1 MTDQAK
7 KRVIHVALAAVVVL
21 VLLGGWALFSFSNTS
36 DAAPTAGS
44 GQAVEWY
51 TVKPISFDVTVLA
64 SGELEARN
72 QIEIKCK
79 VSGQTAIIS
88 LVDEGT
94 RVKAGDVLAK
104 LDDKTIKS
112 SIEDEELRVVQA
124 RADKSAA
131 ESNVA
136 LAKQDAASAQ
146 RDAEVKVNLANLE
159 FEKWRNGD
167 VVQKQREL
175 KLAVE
180 RAERKLEIANRE
192 LKLDQQLWEQNF
204 ISQNDL
210 KNSELAQIEAEDAL
224 VTAKQNVEI
233 YNTYTY
239 QQELQEKTN
248 DVKQAESD
256 LARTI
261 SQNQLKLVKELADLE
276 SKTRTL
282 QMREDRL
289 AELKQELA
297 NTTITA
303 PSDGMVVYATSVGRD
318 SRRSGSDNPI
328 TQGRSVRYDE
338 TIFLLPDTSQM
349 VATLRVHESLMPQI
363 RLNQRV
369 TVSIDARP
377 GDPVEGRV
385 LSIGV
390 MAETGGWFN
399 PQLRE
404 YLVRVAL
411 PQEADS
417 ALKPAMRCKG
427 EIFVGRVDNTLAVPI
442 QAVNTE
448 GNRRFVYIP
457 ADGSHVK
464 RQNVTI
470 GRSSETYVEITDGLE
485 ADQRVLLRSP
495 KPGEVVNERGQ
506 VEETPEKPVPGDAAA
521 QDGSESGATDN
532 QMAPSGAAPMMPGG
546 NQPGQPGSQDRP
558 QRQRPSNGQW
568 PADGQRPPGAG
579 GSGGGGFRQRPSD
592 GSAGTGGNYGG
603 GGDRPRGQRPSDAN
617 SDGGSAA
624 SGSSEGRSQAPRA
637 QE

>member
-7 KRVIHVALAAVVVL
+7 KRLTHLALGAAAVLVVL
-21 VLLGGWALFSFSNTS
+21 AGWALFSFSNTS
-36 DAAPTAGS
+36 SAAPSS
-44 GQAVEWY
+44 GRSAQAVEWY
-51 TVKPISFDVTVLA
+51 TIKPISFDVTVLA

-79 VSGQTAIIS
+79 VTGQTAIIS

-104 LDDKTIKS
+104 LDDKAIKS
-112 SIEDEELRVVQA
+112 SIEDEDLRVVQA

-131 ESNVA
+131 DTNVE
-136 LAKQDAASAQ
+136 LARQDAASAQ
-146 RDAEVKVNLANLE
+146 RDAEVEVKLAKLAM
-159 FEKWRNGD
+159 EKWRNGD

-175 KLAVE
+175 KLSVE
-180 RAERKLEIANRE
+180 RAQRKLEIANRE

-233 YNTYTY
+233 YNTYTHE
-239 QQELQEKTN
+239 QEMQEKTN
-248 DVKQAESD
+248 VVNQAESW
-256 LARTI
+256 LVRTI
-261 SQNQLKLVKELADLE
+261 SQNELKLSKELADQE

-282 QMREDRL
+282 QMREDHL
-289 AELKQELA
+289 AELKEELA
-297 NTTITA
+297 NTTVLA

-363 RLNQRV
+363 RLDQRV
-369 TVSIDARP
+369 TVSIDARAEP
-377 GDPVEGRV
+377 IEGRV

-427 EIFVGRVDNTLAVPI
+427 TIFVGRVTNALAVPI

-448 GNRRFVYIP
+448 GNRRFVYVP
-457 ADGSHVK
+457 ADGSHIK
-464 RQNVTI
+464 RQDVTI
-470 GRSSETYVEITDGLE
+470 GRSSETYVEISSGLDE
-485 ADQRVLLRSP
+485 GARVLLRNP
-495 KPGEVVNERGQ
+495 KPGEVINERGQ
-506 VEETPEKPVPGDAAA
+506 VEETTTTEPAEGAA
-521 QDGSESGATDN
+521 QEADSTNAAPNPAPPAGA
-532 QMAPSGAAPMMPGG
+532 GPMMPGG
-546 NQPGQPGSQDRP
+546 NQPGTPAGE
-558 QRQRPSNGQW
+558 QRQRPPGSG
-568 PADGQRPPGAG
+568 GGGGEFRQRPSGP
-579 GSGGGGFRQRPSD
+579 GSGSGGGFRQRPSD
-592 GSAGTGGNYGG
+592 GSDGGGNFA
-603 GGDRPRGQRPSDAN
+603 GGDRPRGQRPSDEN
-617 SDGGSAA
+617 TGSGGGQSSGGS
-624 SGSSEGRSQAPRA
+624 QNP
-637 QE
+637 